1 MNHRFYIIDDDKG
14 VRRVLKNI
22 IIQYDLGIVIGEAD
36 NGKDAIKD
44 IQALDPHIVLVD
56 LLLPGLDGISIVTEI
71 KKMKCAVNFI
81 MISQVTSKEMISK
94 AYTMGIEFFINK
106 PINVVEVISIINK
119 VKEKL
124 NMHEVISSFEQAFH
138 NMSMLKDYKS
148 NIKIPTVSER
158 DRIKKVLS
166 QLGILGEAGSNDLV
180 ELLLLILKQEDT
192 EKNGLLNRK
201 LSELYK
207 MLNKRY
213 QNDHK
218 TSCNIGAIEQRIR
231 RAINKA
237 LKNIAN
243 MGIEDYGNEFFI
255 RYSNTL
261 FDFKEVRKQMDFARG
276 KSNYGGK
283 ISIKK
288 FIEGIIVELKNVF

>member
-1 MNHRFYIIDDDKG
+1 MNDRFYIIDDDKG
-14 VRRVLKNI
+14 IRRVLKNI
-22 IIQYDLGIVIGEAD
+22 IKQYDLGTVIGESD

-44 IQALDPHIVLVD
+44 IKVLNPPIVLVD
-56 LLLPGLDGISIVTEI
+56 LLLPGVDGIGIVSEI
-71 KKMKCAVNFI
+71 KKMNIDTNFI
-81 MISQVTSKEMISK
+81 MISQVTSKEIVSK
-94 AYTMGIEFFINK
+94 AYTMGVEFFIHK

-124 NMHEVISSFEQAFH
+124 TMHEVINSFEQAFH
-138 NMSMLKDYKS
+138 SMSMLRDYKS
-148 NIKIPTVSER
+148 NMKTQTVSER

-180 ELLLLILKQEDT
+180 EMILLIWEEDDT
-192 EKNGLLNRK
+192 EKQRLLHQK

-213 QNDHK
+213 EDDHDA
-218 TSCNIGAIEQRIR
+218 SSNVGAIEQRIR

-237 LKNIAN
+237 LANIAN
-243 MGIEDYGNEFFI
+243 MGIEDYGNEMFI

-283 ISIKK
+283 ISVKK
-288 FIEGIIVELKNVF
+288 FIEGIIVELKSE

>member
-1 MNHRFYIIDDDKG
+1 MNDRFYIIDDDKSI
-14 VRRVLKNI
+14 RRVLKNI
-22 IIQYDLGIVIGEAD
+22 IDQYDLGIVIGEAD

-44 IQALDPHIVLVD
+44 IQALNPPIILVD
-56 LLLPGLDGISIVTEI
+56 LLLPGIDGIGIVAEI
-71 KKMKCAVNFI
+71 KKMNLSTNFI
-81 MISQVTSKEMISK
+81 MISEVTSKDIVSK
-94 AYTMGIEFFINK
+94 AYTMGVEFFIHK
-106 PINVVEVISIINK
+106 PINVVEVLSIINK

-124 NMHEVISSFEQAFH
+124 TMHEVISSFEHAFH
-138 NMSMLKDYKS
+138 SMSMLKEYKG
-148 NIKIPTVSER
+148 NIKTQTISER

-180 ELLLLILKQEDT
+180 EMILLISEQEDMQR
-192 EKNGLLNRK
+192 EGLLNQK

-213 QNDHK
+213 EDDADN
-218 TSCNIGAIEQRIR
+218 SSNVGAIEQRIR

-237 LKNIAN
+237 LRNIAN
-243 MGIEDYGNEFFI
+243 MGIEDYGNELFI

-261 FDFKEVRKQMDFARG
+261 FDFKEVRKQMNFARG

-283 ISIKK
+283 ISVKK
-288 FIEGIIVELKNVF
+288 FIEGIIVELKSEL

>member
-1 MNHRFYIIDDDKG
+1 VNDRFYIIDDDKSI
-14 VRRVLKNI
+14 RRVLKNI
-22 IIQYDLGIVIGEAD
+22 IDQYDLGIVIGEAD

-44 IQALDPHIVLVD
+44 IQALNPPIILVD
-56 LLLPGLDGISIVTEI
+56 LLLPGIDGIGIVAEI
-71 KKMKCAVNFI
+71 KKMNLSTNFI
-81 MISQVTSKEMISK
+81 MISEVTSKDIVSK
-94 AYTMGIEFFINK
+94 AYTMGVEFFIHK
-106 PINVVEVISIINK
+106 PINVVEVLSIINK

-124 NMHEVISSFEQAFH
+124 TMHEVISSFEHAFH
-138 NMSMLKDYKS
+138 SMSMLKEYKG
-148 NIKIPTVSER
+148 NIKTQTISER

-180 ELLLLILKQEDT
+180 EMILLISEQEDMQR
-192 EKNGLLNRK
+192 EGLLNQK

-213 QNDHK
+213 EDDADN
-218 TSCNIGAIEQRIR
+218 SSNVGAIEQRIR

-237 LKNIAN
+237 LRNIAN
-243 MGIEDYGNEFFI
+243 MGIEDYGNELFI

-261 FDFKEVRKQMDFARG
+261 FDFKEVRKQMNFARG

-283 ISIKK
+283 ISVKK
-288 FIEGIIVELKNVF
+288 FIEGIIVELKSEL